1 MTLRETSRSPELI
14 EVIRAAIEQATG
26 DVFVALPGKV
36 TKYDSARQVAE
47 VKPLLK
53 RAVLAQ
59 DGSEGLDTLPPIS
72 DVPVVFPRPGGY
84 ILTLPVSVGDNVLLV
99 FCDRSID
106 EFSQSPG
113 GSDLDP
119 VDFRAHD
126 ISDAVAIPGFYPIPR
141 AITDSVKTGA
151 AFGKEHGAQVR
162 VTDGGTVE
170 AVGNGATA
178 STGGFVALANL
189 VFQMWLI
196 MDTVIRTGWIVSA
209 GDGGAALK
217 TAWTAAFTN
226 PPALSDFASTNL
238 KAD

>member
-1 MTLRETSRSPELI
+1 MTTRETSRSPELI

-36 TKYDSARQVAE
+36 AKYDSARQVAE

-72 DVPVVFPRPGGY
+72 DVPVVFPRAGGY
-84 ILTLPVSVGDNVLLV
+84 FLSLPVSVGDNVLLV

-119 VDFRAHD
+119 VDFRTHD
-126 ISDAVAIPGFYPIPR
+126 ISDAVAIPGFYPTPR

-162 VTDGGTVE
+162 VTDNGTVE
-170 AVGNGATA
+170 ATSNGATDSA
-178 STGGFVALANL
+178 GGFVALASL
-189 VFQMWLI
+189 VLSELQKIQTAL
-196 MDTVIRTGWIVSA
+196 TTHAHAGVTTGS
-209 GDGGAALK
+209 GTSG
-217 TAWTAAFTN
+217 TAASVYV
-226 PPALSDFASTNL
+226 PSAVASVNL